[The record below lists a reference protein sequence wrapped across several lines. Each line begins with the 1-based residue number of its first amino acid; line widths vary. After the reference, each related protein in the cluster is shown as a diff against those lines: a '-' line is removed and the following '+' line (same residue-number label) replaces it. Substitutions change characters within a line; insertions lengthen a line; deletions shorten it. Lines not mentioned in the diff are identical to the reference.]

1 MNKTISTGL
10 MLAFSN
16 ALMTTSAY
24 AGDAINGGSRDVKFV
39 TLTND
44 PAGSKDLL
52 GWVNELLNYAVGLT
66 ALIAVA
72 ILIFAGYTYIT
83 ANGDEAKVKKATQAI
98 VYAIVGMVIA
108 FAANMIIRFVVGN
121 VLK

>member
-1 MNKTISTGL
+1 MKKNILAGSII
-10 MLAFSN
+10 AFSN
-16 ALMTTSAY
+16 VLMSTSAY
-24 AGDAINGGSRDVKFV
+24 AATNGGSKKVGYDDFVKDQGK
-39 TLTND
+39 N
-44 PAGSKDLL
+44 LL
-52 GWVNELLNYAVGLT
+52 DWVNDILNYAVGLT

-108 FAANMIIRFVVGN
+108 FAANMIIRFVINN